1 MPAPRKN
8 YDKAVELYKGGMSAP
23 QVAKLFGIANSGIYK
38 ILKRRG
44 CEIRDLHRNEN
55 SICSVPGCGEP
66 LKARGLCSRH
76 TYQLYK
82 HGKVISAEKLHD
94 KNRICSVP
102 GCGRKHRSDGY
113 CTGHLG
119 QFRKHGEIISNTL
132 APRVGI
138 LNSQD
143 GYVYI
148 LRHDHPAANKDGYV
162 KRANLVWE
170 ENTGRVVALPA
181 LIHHKNGIKNDDSF
195 SNLEYFASD
204 LEHQKAHHVM
214 KGHRGFIAGGIM

>member
-8 YDKAVELYKGGMSAP
+8 YDEAVSLYEGGMSAP
-23 QVAKLFGIANSGIYK
+23 KLAERFGIATSGIYK
-38 ILKRRG
+38 ILQRRG
-44 CEIRDLHRNEN
+44 CKIRDLHRTEK
-55 SICSVPGCGEP
+55 SICSVEGCGEP

-82 HGKVISAEKLHD
+82 HGKVISAEKMHVP
-94 KNRICSVP
+94 NRICSVS
-102 GCGRKHRSDGY
+102 GCGRKRRSSGY

-119 QFRKHGEIISNTL
+119 QFKKHGKIISETL
-132 APRVGI
+132 APRIGI
-138 LNSQD
+138 LNGHD

-148 LRHDHPAANKDGYV
+148 LLHDHPAANKDGYV

-170 ENTGRVVALPA
+170 DRTGQVVILPA
-181 LIHHKNGIKNDDSF
+181 LVHHKNGIKGDDSF
-195 SNLEYFASD
+195 ENLEYFSSD

-214 KGHRGFIAGGIM
+214 KGHRGFIAGGIL